1 MNAQMVRTLPVMLL
15 VLSVFGGCVAT
26 TPMRVSDS
34 AVTPTEVRPFS
45 VALLFPDA
53 TRGFSLA
60 RNQDTGCFGTGDVN
74 AGFGDIF
81 TKTVTARLSK
91 AFRRVSV
98 VTAADQARESD
109 VIVEASLSGLSF
121 VTGCWAV
128 PNARFTVEGS
138 LRTLAP
144 DGSEIWRS
152 TRSRSQTAFGGLADM
167 RTVATDLGNQIG
179 TMADEWLQD
188 LLNVP
193 VASYAHAIDAEPAQ
207 STAAA
212 SRFPDQPIK
221 IDYVRGVER
230 PDDIAVIIGNAD
242 YTKQGRDIPDVVPA
256 YADANAFR
264 NYALTA
270 LGIREGNI
278 IDLRDATGA
287 NLVEVFGSASSH
299 RGQLYDWVRRGQS
312 RVYVYYAGHG
322 APGQDGNAYL
332 VPADANAQRIELS
345 GYPLDQLY
353 RNLGQLPAAFV
364 TVVLEACFSGN
375 SQAGAVIS
383 NASPVFLKT
392 KAPTI
397 PRQLSVISA
406 GSADQMASWEQ
417 DKSHGLFTKYYLKG
431 MSGEADRGKYG
442 NNDGQVEPA
451 ELERYLA
458 DTLTYFA
465 RRYYGRDQRVQIVV
479 DGKG

>member
-1 MNAQMVRTLPVMLL
+1 MRIPPVILITLIIL
-15 VLSVFGGCVAT
+15 GGCVAT
-26 TPMRVSDS
+26 TPMRVSES
-34 AVTPTEVRPFS
+34 AVTPTKVRPLT
-45 VALLFPDA
+45 VALVFPE
-53 TRGFSLA
+53 TTKGFSLA
-60 RNQDTGCFGTGDVN
+60 RNQDTGCFGTGDVK

-81 TKTVTARLSK
+81 TKTVTGRLSE
-91 AFRRVSV
+91 AFQQVSV
-98 VTAADQARESD
+98 VGAASQAAASD

-121 VTGCWAV
+121 VTGCWSA

-144 DGSEIWRS
+144 DGREVWRS
-152 TRSRSQTAFGGLADM
+152 ARSKSQTAFGGLADM

-179 TMADEWLQD
+179 TLADEWLQD

-193 VASYAHAIDAEPAQ
+193 VATYAHAIDADPVQSAPAK
-207 STAAA
+207 
-212 SRFPDQPIK
+212 SRFPDQS
-221 IDYVRGVER
+221 IDIAYVRGAER

-242 YTKQGRDIPDVVPA
+242 YAKQGRDIPDVVPA
-256 YADANAFR
+256 YADAEAFKK
-264 NYALTA
+264 YATMA
-270 LGIREGNI
+270 LGIRQGNI
-278 IDLRDATGA
+278 IDLRDATGSQM
-287 NLVEVFGSASSH
+287 VEVFGSSSSH
-299 RGQLYDWVRRGQS
+299 RGQLFDWVRPGQS
-312 RVYVYYAGHG
+312 RVHVYYAGHG
-322 APGQDGNAYL
+322 APGQDGKAYL

-353 RNLGQLPAAFV
+353 RNLGQLPAKSV

-397 PRQLSVISA
+397 PQRLSVISA

-431 MSGEADRGKYG
+431 MSGEADRGEFG
-442 NNDGQVEPA
+442 NGDGRVDPE
-451 ELERYLA
+451 ELKRYLA

-465 RRYYGRDQRVQIVV
+465 RRYYGRDQRVQIIQ